1 MKQISIHQ
9 PVYLPWLGFIK
20 KIMSSEIFV
29 FLDDVQF
36 EKNGWHNR
44 NKIKTS
50 SGDIWLT
57 VPVNS
62 KSTQKLNDITI
73 DSKSNWTKIHSKSIY
88 LNYRKSQYFDD
99 YWSELNEIYNTHFIK
114 LADLNLKLID
124 FLLEKFNIKTHTVL
138 SSTLNIS
145 KSGSDRILEICK
157 SLDSVNY
164 LSGIQGKNYLKLAD
178 FEKNNI
184 LVEFQNFKHPKYNQL
199 FGKFSPNLSAI
210 DLLFNEGPNS
220 IEILEKSSNF

>member
-1 MKQISIHQ
+1 MTQISIHQ

-50 SGDIWLT
+50 TGDIWLT
-57 VPVNS
+57 VPVSS

-73 DSKSNWTKIHSKSIY
+73 DTKSNWTKNHSKSIY
-88 LNYRKSQYFDD
+88 LNYRKSPYFDD
-99 YWSELNEIYNTHFIK
+99 YWSELNEIYNTHFTK
-114 LADLNLKLID
+114 LIDLNLEIIK
-124 FLLEKFNIKTHTVL
+124 FLLKKFNIKSNTIL
-138 SSTLNIS
+138 SSTLDIS

-157 SLDSVNY
+157 SQNSLNY
-164 LSGIQGKNYLKLAD
+164 LSGIQGKNYLNLED

-184 LVEFQNFKHPKYNQL
+184 LVEFQNFQHPKYDQL